1 MTYTEV
7 GCGPVAKTYN
17 FLVTTT
23 ESEKTI
29 LGVFNLNKST
39 NYRNNLNEYRFQL
52 DHFVGGNARRGQHR
66 LSAFGVT
73 SLKRQ

>member
-7 GCGPVAKTYN
+7 VREDQCDAHFVQ
-17 FLVTTT
+17 V
-23 ESEKTI
+23 

-39 NYRNNLNEYRFQL
+39 NYRNNLGEYRFQL
-52 DHFVGGNARRGQHR
+52 DHFVGGDARRGQHR

-73 SLKRQ
+73 SLKPP